1 MMRKFLYANSVSVN
15 TSFSQCRHSQ
25 REQELRHLVE
35 RAKHTA
41 TVEKDQEL
49 AVCRHQLVK
58 KNAEIQRFRAEL
70 DAILEILR
78 ELQRQ
83 GVVLPM
89 HSHTVQSLL

>member
-1 MMRKFLYANSVSVN
+1 M
-15 TSFSQCRHSQ
+15 
-25 REQELRHLVE
+25 E

-41 TVEKDQEL
+41 TVEKDQEIVDYQRQL
-49 AVCRHQLVK
+49 AK

-70 DAILEILR
+70 DSILEILR